1 MRARETAVSA
11 VSDPE
16 KNPDKPTSIT
26 TASRNR
32 MSDMANLE
40 DRERGSAV

>member
-16 KNPDKPTSIT
+16 KNPEDSSSSNRPTI
-26 TASRNR
+26 
-32 MSDMANLE
+32 
-40 DRERGSAV
+40 